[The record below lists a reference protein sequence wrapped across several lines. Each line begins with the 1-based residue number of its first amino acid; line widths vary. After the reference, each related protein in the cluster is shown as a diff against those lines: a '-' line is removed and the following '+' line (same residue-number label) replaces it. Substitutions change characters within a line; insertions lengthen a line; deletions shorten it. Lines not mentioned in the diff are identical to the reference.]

1 MHFYFFRRLMDF
13 FPLSNQNYFP
23 PSNEDN
29 IKFKESTKMSSKT
42 NGSSDKGMSDSSK
55 TKLAKDNIKNLR
67 NKILMGST
75 TNRNPL
81 INYKHSDRKRG
92 QVRIVDELPNE
103 IYKDLIADKSF
114 IFRPLPEPTY
124 QPKDENTPE
133 FKTEFAKAQKEDE
146 IFLNKIKK
154 MGDKYDGSSKES
166 LEVERELK
174 DRIRIKLKMNKREGR
189 IRQIPKPIIYDVGLM
204 VE

>member
-1 MHFYFFRRLMDF
+1 MKIFKITG
-13 FPLSNQNYFP
+13 SAG
-23 PSNEDN
+23 N
-29 IKFKESTKMSSKT
+29 IYKVKEKNGQYTCECKSFLYRKICKHIDSIRFEKGAELNSKS
-42 NGSSDKGMSDSSK
+42 NGSSNKGMSDSSK

-103 IYKDLIADKSF
+103 IYKDLIADMSF

-133 FKTEFAKAQKEDE
+133 FKTEFAKAQNTPWY
-146 IFLNKIKK
+146 L
-154 MGDKYDGSSKES
+154 
-166 LEVERELK
+166 
-174 DRIRIKLKMNKREGR
+174 
-189 IRQIPKPIIYDVGLM
+189 
-204 VE
+204 